1 MDGSKLETEP
11 TTKCNPCGRGRGRGI
26 RARGEK
32 QCDSY
37 KDSPTA
43 SRRPARP
50 LYTPG
55 AFSKK
60 RHNTEHQTRQNPSP
74 VDPSRNSENETN
86 MSKSCTFETQDLN
99 EKSENFKPQQ
109 VAKSH
114 SRDQQE
120 HEEGLES
127 DKNKST
133 NITVHTEKFL
143 EDNFSKLQV
152 SSLVSCNSVENKS
165 RNTKEKADKH
175 VLLAN
180 PTTQIPDHAK
190 SNCDDSKGQSTNG
203 NCSVDNK
210 VDNSSFMSQD
220 CEKNEEI
227 FTQTVDPPLNA
238 ASKTIEGNYDNKP
251 SQMEV
256 PTMNDL
262 GTNSSQLKEDEIVK
276 HVRGAKIDCTESS
289 EQLTE
294 GKADSNI
301 HDSNA
306 DIEHIVAACTMPVV
320 EISKIT
326 NKEMSRPMQVFCE
339 LNNETDKARLEK
351 NENAMCSKSRENGK
365 TQSKEKR
372 QFDKPS
378 INKKDDKISLGSND
392 ILAHVER
399 KIKKQGEDKN
409 SDNKSLNNDNNV
421 GLESYTL
428 VDTVQ
433 GKLGIKSDVNNKDD
447 RLPLENNE
455 SSVDIERE
463 AEVDLKSAVVNVD
476 GSGSIE
482 MIQPQSESKQQT
494 KNENLIG
501 NDELQHND
509 EGIVKDKTKESIK
522 TRGNVNKQEKVL
534 PQNKGST
541 VNTESKGM
549 SDSNNKSKR
558 QHKKDEKAK
567 KKEERLKKKQVKMK
581 SEKSV
586 KRNEGKTCES
596 GNEEKNTI
604 DFTKLAVGEEQTKAR
619 VCNVID
625 SGKKGKSN
633 NEADKQKK
641 ATEEADN
648 KEVKIVRE
656 CKDTLLKVCVPED
669 DILNHKDS
677 GEEDDWEK
685 TWNDDGECLDEDLL
699 AEVRKLTSILIV
711 FYSRVR
717 QLLNQYCKHCLIC
730 SLARRSILPTFKLSN
745 RNTTIYHSSQ
755 MILY

>member
-1 MDGSKLETEP
+1 MHQLHNYVCFKCLNIICLSISKTQQSMDGSKLETEP
-11 TTKCNPCGRGRGRGI
+11 MTKCNPCGRGRGRGL

-32 QCDSY
+32 QWDSC

-43 SRRPARP
+43 PRRPARP

-60 RHNTEHQTRQNPSP
+60 RHNTEHQPRQNPSP
-74 VDPSRNSENETN
+74 VDPSRNSGNETN

-99 EKSENFKPQQ
+99 EKSKNIKPQQ

-133 NITVHTEKFL
+133 NITVHTKKFL
-143 EDNFSKLQV
+143 EDSFSKLQV
-152 SSLVSCNSVENKS
+152 SSLVSSNSVESKS
-165 RNTKEKADKH
+165 RNAKEKADKH

-180 PTTQIPDHAK
+180 PTTKIPDHGN
-190 SNCDDSKGQSTNG
+190 SNCDDSAGQSING
-203 NCSVDNK
+203 DCSVDTN
-210 VDNSSFMSQD
+210 VDNSNFLSQD
-220 CEKNEEI
+220 CEKKEEI
-227 FTQTVDPPLNA
+227 SIQTEDPSLNA

-251 SQMEV
+251 SQIEV

-262 GTNSSQLKEDEIVK
+262 GTNSSQNCKQVG
-276 HVRGAKIDCTESS
+276 GAKIDYTEGSD
-289 EQLTE
+289 QLTE
-294 GKADSNI
+294 GKCDSSI
-301 HDSNA
+301 HNSNA
-306 DIEHIVAACTMPVV
+306 DIEHIVGACTMPAV
-320 EISKIT
+320 EISNIT
-326 NKEMSRPMQVFCE
+326 YKELSPPMQALGE
-339 LNNETDKARLEK
+339 LSNKADKARLEK
-351 NENAMCSKSRENGK
+351 NENAMCSKSRENDE
-365 TQSKEKR
+365 TQRKEKC
-372 QFDKPS
+372 QFDKSS
-378 INKKDDKISLGSND
+378 INKKEDKISLGSSD

-399 KIKKQGEDKN
+399 KIKKQGEDKD
-409 SDNKSLNNDNNV
+409 SDNKNLNNDNNV

-433 GKLGIKSDVNNKDD
+433 GKLEIKSDVNNKDD

-455 SSVDIERE
+455 SSVDIEHE
-463 AEVDLKSAVVNVD
+463 GEVDLKSTVVSVA
-476 GSGSIE
+476 GSESME
-482 MIQPQSESKQQT
+482 MIQPQSESKQQI
-494 KNENLIG
+494 KNEKLLG
-501 NDELQHND
+501 KDELQHND
-509 EGIVKDKTKESIK
+509 EGIVKDETKESIK
-522 TRGNVNKQEKVL
+522 TQGNVNKQEKIL
-534 PQNKGST
+534 PPNKGST

-558 QHKKDEKAK
+558 QHKKDERAK
-567 KKEERLKKKQVKMK
+567 KKEERLKKKQVKTK

-586 KRNEGKTCES
+586 KASEGKTCEL

-604 DFTKLAVGEEQTKAR
+604 DVPKLAVG
-619 VCNVID
+619 VYNVID

-656 CKDTLLKVCVPED
+656 CKDTLLKVCVPD
-669 DILNHKDS
+669 NDILNHEDS

-685 TWNDDGECLDEDLL
+685 TWNDEGECLDEDLL
-699 AEVRKLTSILIV
+699 AEVRKLASILIV
-711 FYSRVR
+711 FSQEYVSYFKTDLKV
-717 QLLNQYCKHCLIC
+717 
-730 SLARRSILPTFKLSN
+730 SIVN
-745 RNTTIYHSSQ
+745 
-755 MILY
+755 ILFVEFVA